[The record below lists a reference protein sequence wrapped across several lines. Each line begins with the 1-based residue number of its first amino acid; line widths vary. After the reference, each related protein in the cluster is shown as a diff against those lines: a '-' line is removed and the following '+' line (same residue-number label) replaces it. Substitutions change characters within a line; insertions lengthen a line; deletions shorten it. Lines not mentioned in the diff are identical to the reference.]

1 MVRSLVPGVSF
12 PHEVKQPLQV
22 VGVGLAVEQRALS
35 PTFPHFGSHSAQT
48 EIRRSLIFT
57 KITKANNL
65 QKVPSDI
72 VISQLISSAKQN
84 ITKILFTVHIYCS
97 SSQFLKLTQLF
108 FQSNFKKSGFLG
120 KTYR

>member
-35 PTFPHFGSHSAQT
+35 PTLPHFGSHSAQT
-48 EIRRSLIFT
+48 EIRKSLIFS
-57 KITKANNL
+57 
-65 QKVPSDI
+65 QDI
-72 VISQLISSAKQN
+72 SRAKQN
-84 ITKILFTVHIYCS
+84 ITKTLFTVHNYCNL
-97 SSQFLKLTQLF
+97 SQFLKLTQLF

-120 KTYR
+120 KTHLNLC

>member
-35 PTFPHFGSHSAQT
+35 PTLPHFGSHSAQT

-65 QKVPSDI
+65 QKVPSYCI
-72 VISQLISSAKQN
+72 VISQLVSRAKQN
-84 ITKILFTVHIYCS
+84 ITKILFT
-97 SSQFLKLTQLF
+97 
-108 FQSNFKKSGFLG
+108 G
-120 KTYR
+120 TYLL